1 MKTNK
6 WRKDIGYDELADN
19 WFGVAILDDR
29 NNIVCQAFGK
39 TIEECD
45 KNADRIIETNYI

>member
-19 WFGVAILDDR
+19 WFGVYIVDSL
-29 NNIVCQAFGK
+29 NNPVCRVFGES
-39 TIEECD
+39 IEECD
-45 KNADRIIETNYI
+45 KNADRILKTNYI